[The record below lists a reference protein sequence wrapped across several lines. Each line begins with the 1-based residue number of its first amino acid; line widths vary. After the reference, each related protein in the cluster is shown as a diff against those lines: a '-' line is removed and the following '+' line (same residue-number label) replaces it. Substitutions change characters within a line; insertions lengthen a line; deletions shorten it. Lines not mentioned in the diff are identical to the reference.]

1 MWRKRKLFRESD
13 LIIFR
18 FHCAWLA
25 VDRGGGGNGE
35 AAAPP
40 GPVKPDTFKF
50 VDRFAFFRLSCF
62 DYSDLQLF
70 ALFIFDVD
78 FSKT

>member
-1 MWRKRKLFRESD
+1 M
-13 LIIFR
+13 IFR
-18 FHCAWLA
+18 CHCAWLE
-25 VDRGGGGNGE
+25 GGGATG

-50 VDRFAFFRLSCF
+50 VDGFVFFRLSCF
-62 DYSDLQLF
+62 DYSELQLF